1 MHVCVSVT
9 DRDVLQVL
17 AKLSGAGYSLS
28 LRDPLLQ
35 SLHLLLQLVEPVLLL
50 QLGLLLLNQV
60 LQRDVEPV
68 DVRLLLGDLL
78 AEERNQ
84 WLALI

>member
-1 MHVCVSVT
+1 MHVCAT

-17 AKLSGAGYSLS
+17 AELSGAGYSLS

-50 QLGLLLLNQV
+50 QLGLLLLHQV
-60 LQRDVEPV
+60 LQGDIEPV
-68 DVRLLLGDLL
+68 DVRLLLSDLL
-78 AEERNQ
+78 TEERNQ
-84 WLALI
+84 Q